1 MDCYMNIKVSTG
13 EVLDKLSILSIKL
26 ERVKDSKKLV
36 NIQIEFDYLLNETK
50 SVLAEKL
57 IYQLYL
63 ELLEI
68 NKKLWNIEDNIR
80 LKEKVKEFDS
90 KFIQLARSVYIHND
104 IRAEIKKK
112 INLESNSHLSEEKSY
127 EQY

>member
-1 MDCYMNIKVSTG
+1 MNIEVSTG

-26 ERVKDSKKLV
+26 ERIKDSKKLV
-36 NIQIEFDYLLNETK
+36 NIQIEFDYLLNQTK
-50 SVLAEKL
+50 DVLAEKL
-57 IYQLYL
+57 IYQLYV

-80 LKEKVKEFDS
+80 LKEKVKEFGS
-90 KFIQLARSVYIHND
+90 KFIELARSVYIHND
-104 IRAEIKKK
+104 IRAQIKKR

>member
-1 MDCYMNIKVSTG
+1 MNIKVSTG

>member
-1 MDCYMNIKVSTG
+1 MKIEISTG

-26 ERVKDSKKLV
+26 ERIKDSKKLI
-36 NIQIEFDYLLNETK
+36 NIQTEFDYLLNETK
-50 SVLAEKL
+50 DLLSEKF
-57 IYQLYL
+57 IHQLYL

-68 NKKLWNIEDNIR
+68 NKKLWNIEDSIR
-80 LKEKVKEFDS
+80 FKEKVKEFDS
-90 KFIQLARSVYIHND
+90 KFIELARSVYIHND
-104 IRAEIKKK
+104 IRAKIKKK